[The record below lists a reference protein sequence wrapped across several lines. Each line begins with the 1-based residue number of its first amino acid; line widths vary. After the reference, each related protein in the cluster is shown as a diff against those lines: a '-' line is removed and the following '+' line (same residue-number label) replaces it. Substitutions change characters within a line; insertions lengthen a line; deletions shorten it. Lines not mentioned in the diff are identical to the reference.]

1 MKYESSTDPMDQTR
15 EIDSVDLAELK
26 ALQEELHKSY
36 DESEPEPVQ
45 DNPSQTQSKGKTLT
59 KATKQGIAFSNGSLT
74 RTFLDCAVLCFVTAS
89 MGFAFLMNIISH
101 I

>member
-1 MKYESSTDPMDQTR
+1 MGKKDYQINVITADN
-15 EIDSVDLAELK
+15 IK
-26 ALQEELHKSY
+26 N
-36 DESEPEPVQ
+36 Q
-45 DNPSQTQSKGKTLT
+45 DNLEVEGVAFSQTQSKGKALT